1 MTTKS
6 SGFSLIELLVVVA
19 IIGILSAIGVI
30 TYQGYIKS
38 AKISSTKSVMQQ
50 ISLMQTE
57 YLSSMGGYYVTHD
70 AVSICIP
77 EAANS
82 TAIEKELFPCGE
94 VGDDCG
100 EDVITAENGFEMC
113 IATVGNG
120 YLIIADD
127 LKTEGKGCKLTLS
140 QSGILNKD
148 EC

>member
-6 SGFSLIELLVVVA
+6 SGFTLIELLVVVA
-19 IIGILSAIGVI
+19 IIGILSAIGVV
-30 TYQGYIKS
+30 TYQGYVKS

-50 ISLMQTE
+50 IALMQTE

-70 AVSICIP
+70 TATTCVP

-82 TAIEKELFPCGE
+82 TDIEKELFTCGE
-94 VGDDCG
+94 DCG

-127 LKTEGKGCKLTLS
+127 LAAEQRCKLTLS

>member
-6 SGFSLIELLVVVA
+6 SGFTLIELLVVVA
-19 IIGILSAIGVI
+19 IIGILSAIGVV
-30 TYQGYIKS
+30 TYQGYVTS

-50 ISLMQTE
+50 IALMQTE
-57 YLSSMGGYYVTHD
+57 YLSSMGGYYVTH
-70 AVSICIP
+70 AGATCAP
-77 EAANS
+77 EGKHS

-94 VGDDCG
+94 DCG

-113 IATVGNG
+113 IATLGNG

-127 LKTEGKGCKLTLS
+127 LKAEGKGCKLTLS

>member
-6 SGFSLIELLVVVA
+6 SGFSLIELMVVVA
-19 IIGILSAIGVI
+19 IIGILSAIGVV
-30 TYQGYIKS
+30 TYQGYVKS

-50 ISLMQTE
+50 IALMQTE

-70 AVSICIP
+70 TATTCVP
-77 EAANS
+77 EAENS
-82 TAIEKELFPCGE
+82 TDIEKELFTCGE
-94 VGDDCG
+94 DCG

-120 YLIIADD
+120 YVIIADD
-127 LKTEGKGCKLTLS
+127 LVAEGKRCKLTLS

>member
-1 MTTKS
+1 MTTKG

-19 IIGILSAIGVI
+19 IIGILSAIGVVS
-30 TYQGYIKS
+30 YQGYVTS
-38 AKISSTKSVMQQ
+38 AKISSTKTVMQQ
-50 ISLMQTE
+50 IALMQTE

-70 AVSICIP
+70 TATCVP

-82 TAIEKELFPCGE
+82 TDIEKELFPCGE
-94 VGDDCG
+94 DCG

-120 YLIIADD
+120 YVIIADD
-127 LKTEGKGCKLTLS
+127 LVTEGKPCKLTLS

>member
-1 MTTKS
+1 MTTKG

-19 IIGILSAIGVI
+19 IIGILSAIGVVS
-30 TYQGYIKS
+30 YQGYVTS
-38 AKISSTKSVMQQ
+38 TKISSTKTVMHQ
-50 ISLMQTE
+50 IGLMQTE

-70 AVSICIP
+70 TATCVP

-82 TAIEKELFPCGE
+82 TDIEKELFTCGE
-94 VGDDCG
+94 DCG

-113 IATVGNG
+113 IATLGNG

-127 LKTEGKGCKLTLS
+127 LKAEGKGCKLTLS

>member
-1 MTTKS
+1 MATKS

-19 IIGILSAIGVI
+19 IIGILSAIGVV
-30 TYQGYIKS
+30 TYQGYVKS

-50 ISLMQTE
+50 IGLMQTE

-70 AVSICIP
+70 TATCVP
-77 EAANS
+77 EAKNS
-82 TAIEKELFPCGE
+82 TDIEKELFTCGE
-94 VGDDCG
+94 DCG

-127 LKTEGKGCKLTLS
+127 LAAEGKRCKLTLS